1 MPDRSLTY
9 SRAGASPR
17 PAQPA
22 CFHRLDEILT
32 TLRSMTSTH
41 LDRAAVEKLFRVR
54 QRRARQIMAG
64 LEGLRIG
71 NASAVSRE
79 ALIASLEQT
88 AASGVFQW
96 EGNRRARLVEDL
108 DRLRRQ
114 LAARRGRI
122 PAAADVR
129 ERLLEDFSAGIRLH
143 RSTDP

>member
-1 MPDRSLTY
+1 M
-9 SRAGASPR
+9 

-22 CFHRLDEILT
+22 WFHRLDEILGA
-32 TLRSMTSTH
+32 LRSMTSPH

-64 LEGLRIG
+64 LEGLRVG
-71 NASAVSRE
+71 SAAAVSRE
-79 ALIASLEQT
+79 ALIARLEQT
-88 AASGVFQW
+88 GASGVFQW

-129 ERLLEDFSAGIRLH
+129 ERPLEDLSAGIRLH